1 MDAVD
6 LRTSSKCLKAHAW
19 NKLSSP
25 SLSRPLPCMPQT
37 PALLQDQFFFSQEG
51 DSEDGREKNEET
63 KIKYYVFFYQEKFL
77 EVRADYRFNMYLKFL
92 YGKDKP
98 WGRAQVT

>member
-1 MDAVD
+1 M
-6 LRTSSKCLKAHAW
+6 
-19 NKLSSP
+19 
-25 SLSRPLPCMPQT
+25 
-37 PALLQDQFFFSQEG
+37 
-51 DSEDGREKNEET
+51 
-63 KIKYYVFFYQEKFL
+63 FFYQEKFS